1 MSTPSAS
8 PSSPQDDARPAFD
21 PIALAESMASAA
33 EKSAKLLGDFA
44 TRHAQSGKSLFA
56 DELGLGKAFME
67 LASNMLSNPA
77 RMAESQ
83 MALWQQYMTLWQ
95 N

>member
-1 MSTPSAS
+1 MSKSSAS
-8 PSSPQDDARPAFD
+8 APSPQDDARPAFD

-44 TRHAQSGKSLFA
+44 ARHARSGKSLFA

-67 LASNMLSNPA
+67 LASNMLANPT
-77 RMAESQ
+77 RLAES
-83 MALWQQYMTLWQ
+83 
-95 N
+95 